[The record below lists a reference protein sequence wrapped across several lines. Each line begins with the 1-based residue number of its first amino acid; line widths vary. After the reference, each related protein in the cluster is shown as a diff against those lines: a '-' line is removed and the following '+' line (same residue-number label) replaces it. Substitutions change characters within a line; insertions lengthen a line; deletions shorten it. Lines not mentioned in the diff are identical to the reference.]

1 MLPLHKLKSK
11 AGPKEI
17 FHIKLSS
24 AEDGI
29 LYEHFTNFSRVFT
42 DFSRV
47 LKRKA
52 CKENTTAEKPA
63 NTDKYSVYGLF
74 PLASPTGL
82 RLAPLACTLRLS
94 QSAFAMLGFLEPQ
107 CRTGSRPVQ
116 SSPLYTKKEED
127 HPSDLLP
134 FGSSNWTR
142 TSDTLINSQVLYRL
156 SYGGIFNLQPPW
168 AASL

>member
-1 MLPLHKLKSK
+1 MFAGFSLWLLQLDCDSLRSLAPFGYPNQPSRCSASWSLSVEPVLVQSNPHPYILKK
-11 AGPKEI
+11 KKTTQVI
-17 FHIKLSS
+17 F
-24 AEDGI
+24 
-29 LYEHFTNFSRVFT
+29 
-42 DFSRV
+42 
-47 LKRKA
+47 
-52 CKENTTAEKPA
+52 
-63 NTDKYSVYGLF
+63 F
-74 PLASPTGL
+74 PLAPPTGL

>member
-1 MLPLHKLKSK
+1 MLPLHKLKRQ
-11 AGPKEI
+11 AGLKEI
-17 FHIKLSS
+17 FRIKLSS
-24 AEDGI
+24 AEVGA
-29 LYEHFTNFSRVFT
+29 LYELFTNFSRVFT
-42 DFSRV
+42 EFSRI
-47 LKRKA
+47 LKQRARNETRQQKSPQTPI
-52 CKENTTAEKPA
+52 NTVFAGFSLWLLQL
-63 NTDKYSVYGLF
+63 DCDS
-74 PLASPTGL
+74 L
-82 RLAPLACTLRLS
+82 RSLAPFGS
-94 QSAFAMLGFLEPQ
+94 PQSAFAMLGFLEPQ